1 MNDPNVITGEETV
14 LDETQPVAALVAFYK
29 AFNQR
34 NLAAMRE
41 NWGQS
46 PDVVMSN
53 PLGGV
58 RKGWQDIEPVYRNLF
73 TGPAQVY
80 VEFYDFVAQHGTDM
94 YLVAGRE
101 RGYFQKDEI
110 KLDLRIRTSRVF
122 RNIDGIW
129 KQVHHHGSI
138 EYPSLLKLYQVAVFG
153 HALSHTA

>member
-1 MNDPNVITGEETV
+1 MNYPNVITGHETV
-14 LDETQPVAALVAFYK
+14 VDETQPMAALVAFYK

-34 NLAAMRE
+34 NLAAMGE
-41 NWGQS
+41 YWAQS

-80 VEFYDFVAQHGTDM
+80 VEFYDFVAQHSADM
-94 YLVAGRE
+94 YWVAGRE
-101 RGYFQKDEI
+101 RGYFQKNDT
-110 KLDLRIRTSRVF
+110 KLDLHIRTSRLF

-138 EYPSLLKLYQVAVFG
+138 EYPMLLKQYQIAVLG